1 MKRQRIPV
9 SKLVLDPNNY
19 RHPLMSN
26 EIDIVNALIKSH
38 PAKYLGLL
46 NSILEEYIPTENILV
61 YKDNEDNLMVAEGN
75 RRISILKLITKQ
87 ISLKKIRL
95 TEHYKNKIKKVTKEM
110 RRTLTYVD
118 CLVYGAHEIETV
130 DRLVARIHGKDDDSS
145 RQQWNPLCKAR
156 HNRDKLNKFEP
167 GLELLEKFITSSDL
181 PSPEETEEWQ
191 LYFSVP
197 ALDELLMVCAK
208 LFNCD
213 VPDLLKSY
221 ATLAWKKQLDKIVLA
236 IGREENGYEYRTIRT
251 PDFLT
256 RHGIVST
263 PSNQASISRNQ
274 LGSGV
279 SSNPQQ
285 IPASPVPGTT
295 SPRNGSTGLPLS
307 QSAIKTKTFRNA
319 LKTLVPRGHG
329 REKIVTLRD
338 ESLTLDIRRTP
349 NVFVFVLRSIIE
361 ISATVYAGEHGIEI
375 KKRDR
380 NGNLSGERKELKALL
395 QDIKNHLCSNDEYWK
410 QASNKTSLEDSLRHL
425 TSGNMSLL
433 SISDMHNT
441 VHSTTGIASADLIY
455 AELPHILPLL
465 KAMNNDTM

>member
-19 RHPLMSN
+19 RHPRMAN

-61 YKDNEDNLMVAEGN
+61 YKDRDANLMVAEGN

-87 ISLKKIRL
+87 ISLRKIRL
-95 TEHYKNKIKKVTKEM
+95 TEHYINKIKKTTKEM
-110 RRTLTYVD
+110 RKKLTYVD
-118 CLVYGAHEIETV
+118 CLVYGTDEIETV

-156 HNRDKLNKFEP
+156 HNRDKLNKPEP
-167 GLELLEKFITSSDL
+167 GLELLEKFIATSDL

-197 ALDELLMVCAK
+197 ALDELLIVCAK
-208 LFNCD
+208 LFSCEVSEILN
-213 VPDLLKSY
+213 SY
-221 ATLAWKKQLDKIVLA
+221 ESLSWKKQLDKIVVS
-236 IGREENGYEYRTIRT
+236 IGREEDGYEYRTIRT
-251 PDFLT
+251 ADFLAK
-256 RHGIVST
+256 HGIDVT
-263 PSNQASISRNQ
+263 QTNQSSISRNQ
-274 LGSGV
+274 LSSGAN
-279 SSNPQQ
+279 SNPQQ
-285 IPASPVPGTT
+285 TAGPSASNNISLRSGGM
-295 SPRNGSTGLPLS
+295 SLPLS
-307 QSAIKTKTFRNA
+307 QSAKNTKTFRNA
-319 LKTLVPRGHG
+319 LKALVPRGHG

-338 ESLTLDIRRTP
+338 ESLTLDIKKTP

-375 KKRDR
+375 KKRDK
-380 NGNLSGERKELKALL
+380 NGTLSGERKELKALL
-395 QDIKNHLCSNDEYWK
+395 QDIKIHLCSNDEYWK
-410 QASNKTSLEDSLRHL
+410 QASNKTSLDDSLRHL

-433 SISDMHNT
+433 SITDMHNT
-441 VHSTTGIASADLIY
+441 VHSTTGLASADLIY
-455 AELPHILPLL
+455 AELPHILPLI
-465 KAMNNDTM
+465 KAMNNDTK